1 MYLGILL
8 VLVAASVREAEAHN
22 VPRPPAPY
30 WDGWRWR
37 DGRVLDLDTG
47 AGAVTNI
54 HIYGSQL
61 GTQGSAF
68 QSQTEQSDSMLK
80 MIATMMM
87 MKEED
92 SSGMMPWLLMMMDG
106 GADVMMMIPL
116 MMMTTTPTT
125 TTTTMRNER
134 PSTTTSPT
142 LLCQCGRVKSA
153 SIADGNSVTPVSTYI
168 ALLYFEVLH
177 YIMYPHYFLTI
188 SEQVPVGGV
197 HHVLALANG
206 PVLCGDTGGL

>member
-54 HIYGSQL
+54 NIYGSQL
-61 GTQGSAF
+61 GTQESAF
-68 QSQTEQSDSMLK
+68 QSQTGQSDSMMK
-80 MIATMMM
+80 MIAMMMM

-92 SSGMMPWLLMMMDG
+92 SSDMMPWLAMIMDG
-106 GADVMMMIPL
+106 GSDVMMMIPL
-116 MMMTTTPTT
+116 MMMITTTTTT

-134 PSTTTSPT
+134 PATTTTPPP
-142 LLCQCGRVKSA
+142 LCQCGRDKSL
-153 SIADGNSVTPVSTYI
+153 SIVGGKNVTPVS
-168 ALLYFEVLH
+168 ALLRSSTLYCYF
-177 YIMYPHYFLTI
+177 TI
-188 SEQVPVGGV
+188 SEQVPVVGV
-197 HHVLALANG
+197 HHVLSLAPG